1 MALKLSYRPFRVRMA
16 ERNISRKEVEE
27 TVGINRN
34 TVGRLYNDVPISLD
48 TLRDVCEAL
57 DCRVEDVIEFVDD
70 GAN

>member
-57 DCRVEDVIEFVDD
+57 NCRVEDVIEFVDD
-70 GAN
+70 DSN